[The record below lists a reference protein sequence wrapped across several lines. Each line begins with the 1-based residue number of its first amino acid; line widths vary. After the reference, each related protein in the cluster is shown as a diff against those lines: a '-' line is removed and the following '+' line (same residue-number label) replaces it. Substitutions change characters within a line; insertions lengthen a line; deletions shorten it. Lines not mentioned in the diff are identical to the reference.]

1 MADTPSY
8 KTFDIKIEQGSTFFL
23 SITLEN
29 QEGYILN
36 IKDCLAVMQIRELK
50 QLDSKVLLDVTPYLK
65 FTVDNKILVEVP
77 SAVTNGIKWSSGFYD
92 LKVKELTT
100 SRVYR
105 LLEGG
110 VTVDQQVTDDIWSSA
125 ARFIDSTACNEIDTT
140 TPEIPTNTG
149 DV

>member
-50 QLDSKVLLDVTPYLK
+50 EPTSKVLLDVTPYLK
-65 FTVDNKILVEVP
+65 FTADNKILVEIP
-77 SAVTNGIKWSSGFYD
+77 SAVTNGIKWSTGFYD
-92 LKVKELTT
+92 LKVKEITT

-105 LLEGG
+105 LLEGA
-110 VTVDQQVTDDIWSSA
+110 VKVDLQVTDDIWSNA
-125 ARFIDSTACNEIDTT
+125 ARFIDTTDCTQTDTT
-140 TPEIPTNTG
+140 VPVVDNNTG